1 VKTTYDSIIW
11 GQGW

>member
-11 GQGW
+11 AQGW